1 MQVLFF
7 LKLVAIFAPTGY
19 PLIIPI
25 IKAKAPSPRILKSGF
40 IYLFKIFP
48 SCVIILVCI
57 KSSVATKKGKI
68 EGITE
73 FAHRAKPDFTAGKLL
88 FENNNK
94 LKVELIYYILP
105 LIYND
110 TIKSKLVK
118 SNAKSTF
125 NTFLNS
131 EVKMELIVIETLLTN
146 YKKKTKEALITLSN
160 IYNISLNY
168 IYNGKN

>member
-1 MQVLFF
+1 MNIAQTEKILFS
-7 LKLVAIFAPTGY
+7 
-19 PLIIPI
+19 PL
-25 IKAKAPSPRILKSGF
+25 
-40 IYLFKIFP
+40 
-48 SCVIILVCI
+48 
-57 KSSVATKKGKI
+57 
-68 EGITE
+68 
-73 FAHRAKPDFTAGKLL
+73 FTSKLL
-88 FENNNK
+88 LMALVGANNNK

-125 NTFLNS
+125 KTFLNS

-160 IYNISLNY
+160 IYNIEISDYLILVQGQNESY
-168 IYNGKN
+168 TGEKDPILREYYKAAFNLGSILSKEDHKTIFFNL

>member
-1 MQVLFF
+1 MNIAQTEKILFS
-7 LKLVAIFAPTGY
+7 
-19 PLIIPI
+19 PL
-25 IKAKAPSPRILKSGF
+25 
-40 IYLFKIFP
+40 
-48 SCVIILVCI
+48 
-57 KSSVATKKGKI
+57 
-68 EGITE
+68 
-73 FAHRAKPDFTAGKLL
+73 FTSKLL
-88 FENNNK
+88 LMALVGANNNK

-160 IYNISLNY
+160 IYNIEISDYLILVQGQNESY
-168 IYNGKN
+168 TGEKDPILREYYKAAFNLGSILSKEDHKTIFFNL